1 MLLRRG
7 RAGDRERAGE
17 LAEVAA
23 MRFAGLGMRFWEGR
37 ARSLLVGR
45 PAATPAPSVRTPL
58 EKARLLQE
66 GEYWAFHYEGQV
78 ARLRDSKG
86 LRYLARLL
94 RNPGQE
100 VHALDFVVGGDGAGT
115 GSGRAAEPELSRTGA
130 GDAGAMLD
138 PQAKAAYRRR
148 LEDLRDELDE
158 ATYNNDVGR
167 AARAQE
173 EMDFLLAELSA
184 AVGLGGRDRKAASDA
199 ERARQS
205 VTRAIKGAIERLGE
219 AHAPLGDHLR
229 STVRTGIFSS
239 YVPDPRA
246 PINWED

>member
-1 MLLRRG
+1 
-7 RAGDRERAGE
+7 
-17 LAEVAA
+17 
-23 MRFAGLGMRFWEGR
+23 
-37 ARSLLVGR
+37 ARSLLGGR
-45 PAATPAPSVRTPL
+45 EGATRVPSTPAPVHRAHLS
-58 EKARLLQE
+58 QE
-66 GEYWAFHYEGQV
+66 GEYWAFHYEGGV

-100 VHALDFVVGGDGAGT
+100 VHALDLVVGDGGAGAVA
-115 GSGRAAEPELSRTGA
+115 GRVAEPGLSRAGA

-148 LEDLRDELDE
+148 LEDLREELDE
-158 ATYNNDVGR
+158 ASFNNDVGR

-184 AVGLGGRDRKAASDA
+184 AVGLGGRDRKAASDS

-219 AHAPLGDHLR
+219 ANAPLGDHLR
-229 STVRTGIFSS
+229 STVRTGIYSA
-239 YVPDPRA
+239 YLPDTRA
-246 PINWED
+246 PIDWNG

>member
-1 MLLRRG
+1 MDFYARR
-7 RAGDRERAGE
+7 A
-17 LAEVAA
+17 L
-23 MRFAGLGMRFWEGR
+23 
-37 ARSLLVGR
+37 SLVGG
-45 PAATPAPSVRTPL
+45 AEPAPPIRDAAGTS
-58 EKARLLQE
+58 ARLVQE
-66 GEYWAFHYEGQV
+66 GEYWAFHYAGET

-100 VHALDFVVGGDGAGT
+100 LHALDLVVGDGGAAV
-115 GSGRAAEPELSRTGA
+115 GRRPEPELNRIGA

-148 LEDLRDELDE
+148 LEDLREEIDE
-158 ATYNNDVGR
+158 ATVFNDLVR
-167 AARAQE
+167 AERAQQ

-205 VTRAIKGAIERLGE
+205 VTRAIKSAVERLGE
-219 AHAPLGDHLR
+219 VHVPLGDHLR
-229 STVRTGIFSS
+229 TTVRTGIFSS
-239 YVPDPRA
+239 YMPDPRA
-246 PINWED
+246 PITWEG